1 MITPNFGLFINVLY
15 LRTKTE
21 ILTNM
26 TFEQE
31 GKGKIKRS
39 GKGLVVSHLIVI
51 NHNSLHTNF
60 SNNFIG
66 LVFMKLKTLLIDPTK
81 NRKQRPLGNRIWEY
95 ICSLV
100 IVFQEKKVLFP
111 GEHGIHTSSPLS

>member
-1 MITPNFGLFINVLY
+1 
-15 LRTKTE
+15 
-21 ILTNM
+21 M

-39 GKGLVVSHLIVI
+39 GKGLAVSYLIVI

-60 SNNFIG
+60 SNNFTG

-81 NRKQRPLGNRIWEY
+81 NRNQRHLGNRIWEY
-95 ICSLV
+95 VHWL
-100 IVFQEKKVLFP
+100 
-111 GEHGIHTSSPLS
+111 